1 MEIRLKRFLLAVTA
15 GCFVLLL
22 GSTLAQAQTRSD
34 ATVQVIDPDIER
46 RQLSVDDID
55 SENFEIG
62 AYFGIISI
70 EDFDSEIVIG
80 ARLAYHFSESLFF
93 EASYGESEGDLT
105 SYEEISGGPPLFN
118 DSDRD
123 YSYYNLSVGWNIFPG
138 EVFIGDSYAFKSDFY
153 LIAGAGSTSF
163 LGDDWFTATFGAGY
177 RLLLTDWFAW
187 RLDVR
192 DHIFDR
198 DSFGEDTTTNNIE
211 FTTGISFFF

>member
-1 MEIRLKRFLLAVTA
+1 METRLKRFLLAATA
-15 GCFVLLL
+15 GSFLLL
-22 GSTLAQAQTRSD
+22 SGTGLAHAQTRSD

-46 RQLSVDDID
+46 RQLTVDDID

-62 AYFGIISI
+62 AYVGIISI
-70 EDFDSEIVIG
+70 EDFDSETVIG
-80 ARLAYHFSESLFF
+80 ARLAYHFSEALFF
-93 EASYGESEGDLT
+93 EASYGESEGDQT

-123 YSYYNLSVGWNIFPG
+123 YTYYNFSVGWNIFPG
-138 EVFIGDSYAFKSDFY
+138 EVFIGDSHAFKSDFY

-177 RLLLTDWFAW
+177 RLMLNDWFAW

-211 FTTGISFFF
+211 FTTGVSFFF

>member
-1 MEIRLKRFLLAVTA
+1 METRLKRFLLAATA
-15 GCFVLLL
+15 SCFLQLL
-22 GSTLAQAQTRSD
+22 GTGLAQAQTQSD
-34 ATVQVIDPDIER
+34 ARVQVIDPDIER
-46 RQLSVDDID
+46 RQLTVDDID

-80 ARLAYHFSESLFF
+80 ARLAYHFSEALFF

-123 YSYYNLSVGWNIFPG
+123 YTYYNFTLGWNLFPG

-153 LIAGAGSTSF
+153 LIGGAGSTSF

-177 RLLLTDWFAW
+177 RLMLNDWFAW

-211 FTTGISFFF
+211 FTTGVSFFF

>member
-1 MEIRLKRFLLAVTA
+1 METWLKRFLLAATT
-15 GCFVLLL
+15 GSFLLFL
-22 GSTLAQAQTRSD
+22 GTGLAQAQTQGDDR
-34 ATVQVIDPDIER
+34 VQVIDPDIER
-46 RQLSVDDID
+46 RQLTVDDID

-62 AYFGIISI
+62 AYVGIISI

-80 ARLAYHFSESLFF
+80 ARLAYHFSEALFF

-123 YSYYNLSVGWNIFPG
+123 YSYYNFALGWNIFPG

-153 LIAGAGSTSF
+153 LIGGAGSTNF
-163 LGDDWFTATFGAGY
+163 LGDNWFTATFGAGY
-177 RLLLTDWFAW
+177 RLMLNDWFAW

-211 FTTGISFFF
+211 FTTGVSFFF

>member
-1 MEIRLKRFLLAVTA
+1 METRLKRFLLAATA
-15 GCFVLLL
+15 GSFLLL
-22 GSTLAQAQTRSD
+22 PGTGLAQTQTPGD
-34 ATVQVIDPDIER
+34 ARVQVIDPDIER
-46 RQLSVDDID
+46 RQLTIDDID

-80 ARLAYHFSESLFF
+80 ARLAYHFSEALFF
-93 EASYGESEGDLT
+93 EASYGESEGDKT

-123 YSYYNLSVGWNIFPG
+123 YSYYNFTLGWNIFPG
-138 EVFIGDSYAFKSDFY
+138 EVFIGDSHAFKSDFY
-153 LIAGAGSTSF
+153 LIGGAGSTSF

-177 RLLLTDWFAW
+177 RLMLNDWFAW

-211 FTTGISFFF
+211 FTTGVSFFF